1 MWDSLL
7 PMAATR
13 TYHHGD
19 LRRSI
24 LSAALEVI
32 RSDGVAAI
40 SLRDL
45 ARRAE
50 VSHAAPAHHFKDKAG
65 LLTAI
70 ATEGFEL
77 LAAALAAVPA
87 GTAHLLR
94 EMGAQ
99 YVEFA
104 LNHPAHFEV
113 MFRPQLLHGDDP
125 QLAAAKE
132 RASRALQSGVEDLPA
147 ARRGPDARRAGL
159 AAWSL
164 AHGFATLQLNGSLPA
179 LDDDPA
185 ETFRALVDD
194 HPVASSGFHSFS
206 DRA

>member
-1 MWDSLL
+1 M
-7 PMAATR
+7 PATR
-13 TYHHGD
+13 AYHHGD
-19 LRRSI
+19 LRRVI
-24 LSAALEVI
+24 ISAALEVI

-77 LAAALAAVPA
+77 LAAALTTVPA
-87 GTAHLLR
+87 GTAHRLR
-94 EMGAQ
+94 EMGAR

-104 LNHPAHFEV
+104 LSHPAHFEV
-113 MFRPQLLHGDDP
+113 MFQPHLLHGDDP
-125 QLAAAKE
+125 ELTAAKE
-132 RASRALQSGVEDLPA
+132 RTSRALHSGVEDLPA
-147 ARRGPDARRAGL
+147 ARRGPDVRRAGL

-164 AHGFATLQLNGSLPA
+164 AHGFATLQISGSLPP

-194 HPVASSGFHSFS
+194 HPVAKESGH
-206 DRA
+206 

>member
-1 MWDSLL
+1 
-7 PMAATR
+7 MAATR
-13 TYHHGD
+13 AYHHGD

-77 LAAALAAVPA
+77 LAAALTAVPA
-87 GTAHLLR
+87 GTTHRLR
-94 EMGAQ
+94 EMGVR

-104 LNHPAHFEV
+104 LDHPAHFDV
-113 MFRPQLLHGDDP
+113 MFRPQLLHVGDP
-125 QLAAAKE
+125 ELTAARE
-132 RASRALQSGVEDLPA
+132 RASRALASGVEDLPDMRA
-147 ARRGPDARRAGL
+147 GLDARRAGL
-159 AAWSL
+159 TAWSL
-164 AHGFATLQLNGSLPA
+164 AHGFATLQLGGSLPP

-185 ETFRALVDD
+185 EAFRALV
-194 HPVASSGFHSFS
+194 A
-206 DRA
+206 DRLVVRLP

>member
-1 MWDSLL
+1 
-7 PMAATR
+7 MAATR

-24 LSAALEVI
+24 VSAALEVI

-45 ARRAE
+45 ARRAG

-77 LAAALAAVPA
+77 LAAALTAVPA
-87 GTAHLLR
+87 GTAHRLR
-94 EMGAQ
+94 EMGAR

-104 LNHPAHFEV
+104 LGHPAHFEV

-125 QLAAAKE
+125 ELTAARE
-132 RASRALQSGVEDLPA
+132 RTSGALRSAVEDLPA

-164 AHGFATLQLNGSLPA
+164 AHGFAALQLSGSLPKV
-179 LDDDPA
+179 DDDPV

-194 HPVASSGFHSFS
+194 RS
-206 DRA
+206 DRSVAKTP

>member
-1 MWDSLL
+1 MSDSLL
-7 PMAATR
+7 SMASTG

-19 LRRSI
+19 LRRSL
-24 LSAALEVI
+24 LSTAVEVI

-50 VSHAAPAHHFKDKAG
+50 VSHAAPAHHFKDRAG

-70 ATEGFEL
+70 ATEGFGL
-77 LAAALAAVPA
+77 LAAALATTPDDS
-87 GTAHLLR
+87 THRLR
-94 EMGAQ
+94 ELGVR

-104 LNHPAHFEV
+104 LGHPAHFEV
-113 MFRPQLLHGDDP
+113 MFQPRLLHTDDP
-125 QLAAAKE
+125 ELSAAKE
-132 RASRALQSGVEDLPA
+132 RAALALRSGVEGLPA
-147 ARRGPDARRAGL
+147 TGHRDGAPRDGARRAGL

-164 AHGFATLQLNGSLPA
+164 AHGFATLQLSGSLPA

-185 ETFRALVDD
+185 ETFRTLVDLRPATD
-194 HPVASSGFHSFS
+194 ESA
-206 DRA
+206 DC

>member
-1 MWDSLL
+1 MDAR
-7 PMAATR
+7 P

-19 LRRSI
+19 LRRAV

-70 ATEGFEL
+70 ATEGFDL
-77 LAAALAAVPA
+77 LATALAAVPA
-87 GTAHLLR
+87 GTAHRLR
-94 EMGAQ
+94 EMGVR

-104 LNHPAHFEV
+104 LGHPAHFEV

-125 QLAAAKE
+125 ELVAAKE
-132 RASRALQSGVEDLPA
+132 RASRALRSGVEALPDA
-147 ARRGPDARRAGL
+147 GGPDARRAGL

-164 AHGFATLQLNGSLPA
+164 AHGFATLRLSGSLPA

-185 ETFRALVDD
+185 ETFRTLVANT
-194 HPVASSGFHSFS
+194 PVT
-206 DRA
+206 DLP

>member
-1 MWDSLL
+1 
-7 PMAATR
+7 MAATR
-13 TYHHGD
+13 SYHHGD
-19 LRRSI
+19 LRRAI
-24 LSAALEVI
+24 VSATLEVI

-77 LAAALAAVPA
+77 LADTLAAVPA
-87 GTAHLLR
+87 DAARRLR
-94 EMGAQ
+94 EVGAR

-104 LNHPAHFEV
+104 LNYPAHFEV
-113 MFRPQLLHGDDP
+113 MFRPDLLHGDDP
-125 QLAAAKE
+125 ELTAAKE
-132 RASRALQSGVEDLPA
+132 RASRALYSGVEDLPA
-147 ARRGPDARRAGL
+147 DRRGPDVQRTGL

-164 AHGFATLQLNGSLPA
+164 AHGFATLQLSGSLPP

-185 ETFRALVDD
+185 ETFRKLVDD
-194 HPVASSGFHSFS
+194 HPSQRSYG
-206 DRA
+206 RPPLEG

>member
-1 MWDSLL
+1 
-7 PMAATR
+7 MAATPA
-13 TYHHGD
+13 YHHGD
-19 LRRSI
+19 LRRAI
-24 LSAALEVI
+24 LRAALKVI

-70 ATEGFEL
+70 ATEGYEL
-77 LAAALAAVPA
+77 LATTLDAAP
-87 GTAHLLR
+87 TDTTHQLR
-94 EMGAQ
+94 EMGVR

-104 LNHPAHFEV
+104 LGHPAHFEV
-113 MFRPQLLHGDDP
+113 MFQPQLLHGEDP
-125 QLAAAKE
+125 ELTAAKE
-132 RASRALQSGVEDLPA
+132 RAARALRSGIEALPA
-147 ARRGPDARRAGL
+147 GRRPDARRAGL

-164 AHGFATLQLNGSLPA
+164 AHGFATLQLSGSLPT

-185 ETFRALVDD
+185 ETFRTILA
-194 HPVASSGFHSFS
+194 
-206 DRA
+206 DRPTTHLP

>member
-1 MWDSLL
+1 
-7 PMAATR
+7 MAATP

-19 LRRSI
+19 LRRAVI
-24 LSAALEVI
+24 SAALQVI

-70 ATEGFEL
+70 AAEGFDL
-77 LAAALAAVPA
+77 LADALTSVPTD
-87 GTAHLLR
+87 TARRLR
-94 EMGAQ
+94 EMGAR

-104 LNHPAHFEV
+104 VGHPAHFEV

-125 QLAAAKE
+125 ELIAAKE
-132 RASRALQSGVEDLPA
+132 RSSRALRSGIEEL
-147 ARRGPDARRAGL
+147 
-159 AAWSL
+159 
-164 AHGFATLQLNGSLPA
+164 
-179 LDDDPA
+179 
-185 ETFRALVDD
+185 
-194 HPVASSGFHSFS
+194 PVAKRPTRDAPAWRHGHSPTASPPSSSAAASRPWTTTPPRPSAPSSPTTPPRNFPRRTRS
-206 DRA
+206 

>member
-1 MWDSLL
+1 
-7 PMAATR
+7 MAATR

-19 LRRSI
+19 LRRAI

-50 VSHAAPAHHFKDKAG
+50 VSHAAPAHHFGDKAG

-70 ATEGFEL
+70 ATEGFD
-77 LAAALAAVPA
+77 ALAVALTAVPA
-87 GTAHLLR
+87 GTAHRLR
-94 EMGAQ
+94 EMGAR

-104 LNHPAHFEV
+104 VGHPAHFEV
-113 MFRPQLLHGDDP
+113 MFQPRLLHGDAP
-125 QLAAAKE
+125 ELIAAKE
-132 RASRALQSGVEDLPA
+132 RASQALRSGVEEFPA
-147 ARRGPDARRAGL
+147 ARRGPDVRRAGL

-164 AHGFATLQLNGSLPA
+164 AHGFAALQLSGSLP
-179 LDDDPA
+179 LPDDDPA
-185 ETFRALVDD
+185 AAFRALFDAR
-194 HPVASSGFHSFS
+194 PVPEAP
-206 DRA
+206 

>member
-1 MWDSLL
+1 
-7 PMAATR
+7 MASTG

-19 LRRSI
+19 LRRSL
-24 LSAALEVI
+24 LSTAVEVI

-70 ATEGFEL
+70 AAEGFDL
-77 LAAALAAVPA
+77 LAADLAEAPA
-87 GTAHLLR
+87 QGMHRLR
-94 EMGAQ
+94 EMGVR

-104 LNHPAHFEV
+104 LGHPAHFEV
-113 MFRPQLLHGDDP
+113 MFQPRLLHTDDP
-125 QLAAAKE
+125 EFTAAKE
-132 RASRALQSGVEDLPA
+132 RASRALRSGIEDLPA
-147 ARRGPDARRAGL
+147 AGHHSDDRRAGL

-164 AHGFATLQLNGSLPA
+164 AHGFATLQLAGSLPA

-185 ETFRALVDD
+185 ETFRTLVGRLPATGAPTD
-194 HPVASSGFHSFS
+194 
-206 DRA
+206 DRADALSDE

>member
-1 MWDSLL
+1 
-7 PMAATR
+7 MAATR

-19 LRRSI
+19 LRRAI
-24 LSAALEVI
+24 LSATLEVI
-32 RSDGVAAI
+32 ASDGVGAI

-50 VSHAAPAHHFKDKAG
+50 VSHAAPAHHFKDRAG

-77 LAAALAAVPA
+77 LAAALATVPA
-87 GTAHLLR
+87 GTPHRLR
-94 EMGAQ
+94 EMGVR

-104 LNHPAHFEV
+104 LGHPAHFTV
-113 MFRPQLLHGDDP
+113 MFQPQLLHGDDP
-125 QLAAAKE
+125 ELTAAKE
-132 RASRALQSGVEDLPA
+132 RASRALRSGVEDLPA
-147 ARRGPDARRAGL
+147 ARRGPDVQRAAL

-164 AHGFATLQLNGSLPA
+164 AHGFATLRLNGSLPQ

-185 ETFRALVDD
+185 ETFRALVGD
-194 HPVASSGFHSFS
+194 HRVTDLP
-206 DRA
+206 

>member
-1 MWDSLL
+1 
-7 PMAATR
+7 MAATR

-19 LRRSI
+19 LRRAI

-45 ARRAE
+45 ARRAD
-50 VSHAAPAHHFKDKAG
+50 VSHTAPAHHFKDKAG

-77 LAAALAAVPA
+77 LAAALTTVPT
-87 GTAHLLR
+87 GTAHRLR
-94 EMGAQ
+94 EMGAR

-104 LNHPAHFEV
+104 LEHPAHFEV

-125 QLAAAKE
+125 QLTAAKE
-132 RASRALQSGVEDLPA
+132 RALRALHSGVEDLPA
-147 ARRGPDARRAGL
+147 ARRDPDVQRAGL

-164 AHGFATLQLNGSLPA
+164 AHGFATLQLSGSLPA
-179 LDDDPA
+179 PDDDPA
-185 ETFRALVDD
+185 ETFRALVNN
-194 HPVASSGFHSFS
+194 HPAAEVP
-206 DRA
+206 

>member
-1 MWDSLL
+1 
-7 PMAATR
+7 MAPPTASTGASA
-13 TYHHGD
+13 YHHGD
-19 LRRSI
+19 LRRSL
-24 LSAALEVI
+24 LSTAVEVI

-77 LAAALAAVPA
+77 LAAALDATP
-87 GTAHLLR
+87 TDSPHRLR
-94 EMGAQ
+94 ELGVG

-104 LNHPAHFEV
+104 LAHPAHFEV
-113 MFRPQLLHGDDP
+113 MFQARLLHSDAP
-125 QLAAAKE
+125 ELTAAKE
-132 RASRALQSGVEDLPA
+132 RASLALRSGVENPTDRTSA
-147 ARRGPDARRAGL
+147 SDTRRAGL

-164 AHGFATLQLNGSLPA
+164 AHGFATLQLSGSLPT

-185 ETFRALVDD
+185 DTFRTLVDRRPFQG
-194 HPVASSGFHSFS
+194 HPH
-206 DRA
+206 

>member
-1 MWDSLL
+1 
-7 PMAATR
+7 MAATR

-24 LSAALEVI
+24 VSAALEVI

-77 LAAALAAVPA
+77 LAAALTAVPA
-87 GTAHLLR
+87 GTAHRLR
-94 EMGAQ
+94 EMGAR

-104 LNHPAHFEV
+104 LDHPAHFEV

-125 QLAAAKE
+125 ELTAARE
-132 RASRALQSGVEDLPA
+132 RTSRALRSGVENLPPA
-147 ARRGPDARRAGL
+147 KRGRDARLAGL

-164 AHGFATLQLNGSLPA
+164 AHGFATLQLSGSLPS

-185 ETFRALVDD
+185 ETFRALVGDR
-194 HPVASSGFHSFS
+194 PVAEVP
-206 DRA
+206 

>member
-1 MWDSLL
+1 
-7 PMAATR
+7 MAATPA
-13 TYHHGD
+13 YHHGD
-19 LRRSI
+19 LRRAV
-24 LSAALEVI
+24 LSAALDVI

-45 ARRAE
+45 ARRAK

-77 LAAALAAVPA
+77 LATALTVVPA
-87 GTAHLLR
+87 DTTHRLR

-104 LNHPAHFEV
+104 LGHPAHFEV

-125 QLAAAKE
+125 ELVAAKK
-132 RASRALQSGVEDLPA
+132 RAFRALRSGIEGLPA
-147 ARRGPDARRAGL
+147 ASRPDARRAAL

-164 AHGFATLQLNGSLPA
+164 AHGFATLQLSGSLPA
-179 LDDDPA
+179 LDDDPV
-185 ETFRALVDD
+185 ETFSTLVTAY
-194 HPVASSGFHSFS
+194 PTT
-206 DRA
+206 DRP

>member
-1 MWDSLL
+1 
-7 PMAATR
+7 MAATR

-19 LRRSI
+19 LRRAI
-24 LSAALEVI
+24 LSATLEVI
-32 RSDGVAAI
+32 ASDGVGAI

-50 VSHAAPAHHFKDKAG
+50 VSHAAPAHHFKDRAG

-77 LAAALAAVPA
+77 LAAALATVPA
-87 GTAHLLR
+87 GTSHRLR
-94 EMGAQ
+94 EMGVR

-104 LNHPAHFEV
+104 LSHPAHFAV
-113 MFRPQLLHGDDP
+113 MFQPQLLHGDDP
-125 QLAAAKE
+125 ELTAAKE
-132 RASRALQSGVEDLPA
+132 LASRALHSGVEDLPA
-147 ARRGPDARRAGL
+147 ARRGPDGRRAAL

-164 AHGFATLQLNGSLPA
+164 AHGFATLRLNGSLPQ

-185 ETFRALVDD
+185 ETFRALVNDQR
-194 HPVASSGFHSFS
+194 VA
-206 DRA
+206 DVP

>member
-1 MWDSLL
+1 
-7 PMAATR
+7 MASTG

-19 LRRSI
+19 LRRSL
-24 LSAALEVI
+24 LSTAVEVI

-50 VSHAAPAHHFKDKAG
+50 VSHAAPAHHFKDRAG

-77 LAAALAAVPA
+77 LAAALATAPA
-87 GTAHLLR
+87 DGAHRLR
-94 EMGAQ
+94 EMGVR

-104 LNHPAHFEV
+104 LGHPAHFEV
-113 MFRPQLLHGDDP
+113 MFQPRLLHADDP
-125 QLAAAKE
+125 ELTAAKE
-132 RASRALQSGVEDLPA
+132 RASLALRSGVEDRPA
-147 ARRGPDARRAGL
+147 AGDPADTRRAGL

-164 AHGFATLQLNGSLPA
+164 AHGFAALQLSGSLPV

-185 ETFRALVDD
+185 ETFRTLVDLRPAAYAHTD
-194 HPVASSGFHSFS
+194 DFCRSGESHH
-206 DRA
+206 R

>member
-1 MWDSLL
+1 
-7 PMAATR
+7 MAATR
-13 TYHHGD
+13 AYHHGD
-19 LRRSI
+19 LRRSV

-77 LAAALAAVPA
+77 LAAAVTAVPA
-87 GTAHLLR
+87 GSAHRLR
-94 EMGAQ
+94 EMGVR

-104 LNHPAHFEV
+104 LDHPAHFEV
-113 MFRPQLLHGDDP
+113 MFRPQLLHAGDP
-125 QLAAAKE
+125 ELTAARE
-132 RASRALQSGVEDLPA
+132 RASRALASGVEDLPDVRA
-147 ARRGPDARRAGL
+147 GLDARRAGL
-159 AAWSL
+159 TAWSL
-164 AHGFATLQLNGSLPA
+164 AHGFATLQLGGSLPS

-185 ETFRALVDD
+185 ETFRALV
-194 HPVASSGFHSFS
+194 A
-206 DRA
+206 DRLVVRLP